1 MVNKKVRE
9 SVRGQLVRR
18 MEDLRD
24 TVSRTAVR
32 IKAAPD
38 NLADLLDQA
47 ATEHDRA
54 LELAIRV
61 RESHQLREIQE
72 TILHIDRGQF
82 GVCVRCSKAISPKRL
97 LLAPMSRLCAPCKE
111 KTELHQ
117 NHRGGY
123 GPGYD
128 TECENYAT

>member
-1 MVNKKVRE
+1 MVNQKVLE

-18 MEDLRD
+18 MEDLQD

-32 IKAAPD
+32 MKAAPD

-61 RESHQLREIQE
+61 RESRQLREIRE

-82 GVCVRCSKAISPKRL
+82 GVCVRCGEGISPKRL

-111 KTELHQ
+111 KTEFHQ

-123 GPGYD
+123 GNDYD
-128 TECENYAT
+128 TECGNYAT